1 MQNLMGLNNDGT
13 NPHSLFLAPLTTL
26 KSDGEVTIYG
36 RASHQKTLSTYHVE
50 EGRLK
55 PNMGRHNLTSKRV
68 ITHNP
73 QNHLSKY
80 SSLFVGHIIWL
91 VGLIFAINTK
101 IIHCN
106 LHIQLIEQTFFFHF
120 YLFTFLQLYLF

>member
-1 MQNLMGLNNDGT
+1 MGLNNDVI

-26 KSDGEVTIYG
+26 KSDGEVTIFCG
-36 RASHQKTLSTYHVE
+36 ASHRRTPSTYHVE
-50 EGRLK
+50 EGKLK
-55 PNMGRHNLTSKRV
+55 PNTGCHNSTSKRV

-73 QNHLSKY
+73 QNHTSKY

-91 VGLIFAINTK
+91 VGLIFTINTE

-106 LHIQLIEQTFFFHF
+106 LHIQLIEQAFLLHF